1 MNLSVFTLLV
11 VFFLIAIRTVGQV
24 RLQIW
29 HIMGAGA
36 LFVLVTREIELPIA
50 FAAVDLDVMIF
61 LFCTFVIGHA
71 LEESGY
77 LAHLSYSFFKRA
89 HTVDS
94 LLLMVLA
101 GSGGASALLMNDTLA
116 IVGTPVML
124 LLARNH
130 SMSPKLLLYA
140 LMFSVTIGSVTSPIG
155 NPQNLLIAVNGNVPN
170 PFITFLAWLFI
181 PTVFNLFFLYLFL
194 KKLYP
199 GDFHDMKLKH
209 SQEPIRDRS
218 LANLSKLSLQVMLVL
233 ITVKILMGIF
243 RIDAE
248 LRLTHIAVAGALP
261 ILIASPAR
269 FRIVRRIDW
278 PTLAFFASMFVLMES
293 VWNTGFFQ
301 GILAH
306 IEAPLTTY
314 HAIIGVSVVLS
325 QFISN
330 VPLVALYQPL
340 LTESG
345 VLVPGLM
352 ALAAG
357 STIAGNLTI
366 LGAAS
371 NVIVVQGAEKRG
383 FKEISFAEFVKIG
396 GPLTLTNVVVYWGYF
411 VMLG

>member
-1 MNLSVFTLLV
+1 ML
-11 VFFLIAIRTVGQV
+11 
-24 RLQIW
+24 
-29 HIMGAGA
+29 
-36 LFVLVTREIELPIA
+36 
-50 FAAVDLDVMIF
+50 F

-77 LAHLSYSFFKRA
+77 LAHLSYAFFKRA
-89 HTVDS
+89 RTVDA
-94 LLLMVLA
+94 LLLMVIGGCA
-101 GSGGASALLMNDTLA
+101 GASALLMNDTLA
-116 IVGTPVML
+116 IVGTPVLL

-140 LMFSVTIGSVTSPIG
+140 LMFSVTIGSVASPIG
-155 NPQNLLIAVNGNVPN
+155 NPQNLLIAVNGNVSN
-170 PFITFLAWLFI
+170 PFMSFLAWLFI

-199 GDFHDMKLKH
+199 GDFHDMTLRH

-218 LANLSKLSLQVMLVL
+218 LAFLSKLSLQVMLTL
-233 ITVKILMGIF
+233 IIVKILMGIF

-248 LRLTHIAVAGALP
+248 LRLTHIAVAAVLP
-261 ILIASPAR
+261 ILIASPRR

-293 VWNTGFFQ
+293 VWESGFFQ
-301 GILAH
+301 DVLAR
-306 IEAPLTTY
+306 IESPLTTY

-325 QFISN
+325 QFVSN

-340 LTESG
+340 LTNSG

-371 NVIVVQGAEKRG
+371 NVIVIQGAEKRG
-383 FKEISFAEFVKIG
+383 FREISLREFVKIG
-396 GPLTLTNVVVYWGYF
+396 SPLTLVNALVYWGY
-411 VMLG
+411 LAIIG

>member
-1 MNLSVFTLLV
+1 M
-11 VFFLIAIRTVGQV
+11 IAIRRIG
-24 RLQIW
+24 RIHLEIW

-36 LFVLVTREIELPIA
+36 LVVLVTGEIGSAMALASI
-50 FAAVDLDVMIF
+50 DTDVMLF

-77 LAHLSYSFFKRA
+77 LAHLSYAFFKRA
-89 HTVDS
+89 KTVDS
-94 LLLMVLA
+94 LLLMVIG
-101 GSGGASALLMNDTLA
+101 GSAAASALLMNDTLA
-116 IVGTPVML
+116 IVGTPVLL

-140 LMFSVTIGSVTSPIG
+140 LMFSITIGSVTSPIG
-155 NPQNLLIAVNGNVPN
+155 NPQNLLIAVNGNVSN

-199 GDFHDMKLKH
+199 GDFHDMTLKH
-209 SQEPIRDRS
+209 SQEPIRDRA
-218 LANLSKLSLQVMLVL
+218 LAFLSKLSLQLMLIL
-233 ITVKILMGIF
+233 ITAKILMGIF

-248 LRLTHIAVAGALP
+248 MRLTHIAVAAVLP
-261 ILIASPAR
+261 ILIASPRR
-269 FRIVRRIDW
+269 FRIVKRIDW

-293 VWNTGFFQ
+293 VWESGFFQ
-301 GILAH
+301 DLLAR
-306 IEAPLTTY
+306 IESPLTTY
-314 HAIIGVSVVLS
+314 HAIMGVSIVLS
-325 QFISN
+325 QFVSN

-340 LTESG
+340 LTNSG

-371 NVIVVQGAEKRG
+371 NVIVIQGAEKRG
-383 FKEISFAEFVKIG
+383 FREISLREFVKIG
-396 GPLTLTNVVVYWGYF
+396 APLTVVNALVYWGY
-411 VMLG
+411 LTIIG

>member
-1 MNLSVFTLLV
+1 MS
-11 VFFLIAIRTVGQV
+11 
-24 RLQIW
+24 
-29 HIMGAGA
+29 AGA
-36 LFVLVTREIELPIA
+36 LFVLATGEIELSSAIA
-50 FAAVDLDVMIF
+50 AIDLDVMIF

-71 LEESGY
+71 LEQSGY
-77 LAHLSYSFFKRA
+77 LAHLAYTYFKRA
-89 HTVDS
+89 QTVDS
-94 LLLMVLA
+94 LLVMVLV
-101 GSGGASALLMNDTLA
+101 GSAGASALLMNDTLA

-130 SMSPKLLLYA
+130 SMSPKLLLFA

-155 NPQNLLIAVNGNVPN
+155 NPQNLLIAINGNVPN

-181 PTVFNLFFLYLFL
+181 PTIFNLFVLYLFL

-199 GDFHDMKLKH
+199 GDFHERALKH
-209 SQEPIRDRS
+209 SQEPIRDHN
-218 LANLSKLSLQVMLVL
+218 LAMLSKLSLQVMLAL
-233 ITVKILMGIF
+233 ITVKILAGIVQ
-243 RIDAE
+243 IDAQ
-248 LRLTHIAVAGALP
+248 LRLTHIAAAAALP

-269 FRIVRRIDW
+269 FKIVKRIDW
-278 PTLAFFASMFVLMES
+278 PTLAFFAAMFILMES
-293 VWNTGFFQ
+293 VWASGFVQ
-301 GILAH
+301 QLLAR
-306 IEAPLTTY
+306 IESPLTTY

-340 LTESG
+340 LTTSG

-383 FKEISFAEFVKIG
+383 YKEISLAGFMRIG
-396 GPLTLTNVVVYWGYF
+396 VPLTLVNVLIYWGYF